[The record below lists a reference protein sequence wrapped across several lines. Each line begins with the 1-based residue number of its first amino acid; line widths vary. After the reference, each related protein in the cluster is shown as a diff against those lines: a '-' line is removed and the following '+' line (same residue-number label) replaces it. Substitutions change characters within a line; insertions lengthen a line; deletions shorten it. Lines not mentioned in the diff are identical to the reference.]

1 MTLAE
6 NWQDAASRIGFMA
19 ALEPYQN
26 LTQAQ
31 YESLH
36 DTGEAA
42 GLVAPGN
49 GFLIESVGSSANPD
63 FSDEGIEYYRYL
75 RE

>member
-1 MTLAE
+1 MTLADK
-6 NWQDAASRIGFMA
+6 WQDAASRIGFMA

-26 LTQAQ
+26 LTRTQ

-42 GLVAPGN
+42 GLIAPAN
-49 GFLIESVGSSANPD
+49 GFLIASVGSSANPN

-75 RE
+75 RD